1 MQVLWLVLLALV
13 TFTIGYVGYS
23 RYLARFVDLDD
34 DRETPAHK
42 YRDGQEYVP
51 SQRSVLLGHHYS
63 SIAGGAPIAGPIT
76 AAAAFGWLP
85 AILWIAVGNPLFGAV
100 HDFMSLSSSMRHEG
114 KSIGYIIGEYVGERG
129 KDMLLWF
136 AFLTII
142 LVIAA
147 FAFLIGS
154 IFDAFPQAATASV
167 LYIAL
172 AVVFGIYLYQLN
184 LPFLPGAVVFVAAVF
199 AGVWVGLEYPIALA
213 ARDGLPAGTVVLF
226 GSALDWL
233 PLAGAINPNVAA
245 WILVTVLYAF
255 AASVLPVWVL
265 LQPRDFLT
273 SSLLYT
279 GVGGMLLA
287 VIVGSLIGFSPVDV
301 VVPAAGIDVTVSS
314 LETQIAPFTGFVHPA
329 LGPIFP
335 FLFVTI
341 ACGTISGFH
350 SLVSSGTTA
359 KQLNRESDARPIGYG
374 AMLGEGLLAVTAV
387 IAVSIIATSTG
398 SLDAAL
404 VTFPAGGGALL
415 TALGIPM
422 LAAAA
427 FIGLVFASFLLT
439 STDTAARL
447 GRYMLEEIVGTPETS
462 TQKLA
467 VNRYVS
473 TGILAV
479 GGYALVASGTWENIW
494 PLFGGANQT
503 LAALA
508 LLVATVW
515 LANWSDNKQLISTG
529 VPLVFMIGVTVV
541 ALLWIGVVRN
551 PQTILAGEAGG
562 AVAAASLALQS
573 VVAIVLV
580 GLTLGLLYLGI
591 TNVRNVRGDAG
602 TAVADGGEQTD
613 GSRTARERSSREPGE
628 RRSREQAS
636 EDEGSESSGSEP
648 GDD

>member
-1 MQVLWLVLLALV
+1 MVQVIWLVVLTLI
-13 TFTIGYVGYS
+13 TFSVGYLGYS
-23 RYLARFVDLDD
+23 RYLARFVELDD

-51 SQRSVLLGHHYS
+51 SEKPVLLGHHYS

-85 AILWIAVGNPLFGAV
+85 AILWVAIGNPLFGAV

-129 KDMLLWF
+129 KNMLLWF

-147 FAFLIGS
+147 FAYLIGLV
-154 IFDAFPQAATASV
+154 FDAFPQSATASMV
-167 LYIAL
+167 YIAL
-172 AVVFGIYLYQLN
+172 AVVFGVYLYQFD
-184 LPFLPGAVVFVAAVF
+184 LPFLPGAVFFVAAVF
-199 AGVWVGLEYPIALA
+199 GGVWVGLEYPIALV
-213 ARDGLPAGTVVLF
+213 ARDGLPAGTVVLL
-226 GSALDWL
+226 GGTESWGWL
-233 PLAGAINPNVAA
+233 PLSAALNANVAA
-245 WILVTVLYAF
+245 WVVVTVIYAF
-255 AASVLPVWVL
+255 VASVLPVWVL

-287 VIVGSLIGFSPVDV
+287 VIAGSVLGFTPVDV
-301 VVPAAGIDVTVSS
+301 DIPSAGIEGVTVSS
-314 LETQIAPFTGFVHPA
+314 LTTQVPGFTGLVHSD

-359 KQLNRESDARPIGYG
+359 KQLNKESDARAIGYG
-374 AMLGEGLLAVTAV
+374 AMLGEGLLAVTAI
-387 IAVSIIATSTG
+387 IAVSIIARSAPG
-398 SLDAAL
+398 SLSNAL

-415 TALGIPM
+415 TTFGIPIV
-422 LAAAA
+422 AAAA
-427 FIGLVFASFLLT
+427 FIGLVFVSFLLT
-439 STDTAARL
+439 STDTAMRL

-473 TGILAV
+473 TGILAL

-529 VPLVFMIGVTVV
+529 APLVFMIGVTVV

-562 AVAAASLALQS
+562 AAAAFSLALQS
-573 VVAIVLV
+573 VIALVLV

-591 TNVRNVRGDAG
+591 RNVRNVRGETGAE
-602 TAVADGGEQTD
+602 AVADGGKP
-613 GSRTARERSSREPGE
+613 S
-628 RRSREQAS
+628 
-636 EDEGSESSGSEP
+636 
-648 GDD
+648 DD